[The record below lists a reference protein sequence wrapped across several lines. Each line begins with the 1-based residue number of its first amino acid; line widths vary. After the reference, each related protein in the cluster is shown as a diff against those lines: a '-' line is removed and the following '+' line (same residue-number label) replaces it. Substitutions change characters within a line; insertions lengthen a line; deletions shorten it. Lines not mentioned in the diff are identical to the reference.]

1 MTVGKQERDVTDN
14 KMLSV
19 IPVAGIFFKFLLF
32 NAIWCYY
39 TTFTPFSCWESYAT
53 AFVAT
58 LLLSVPY
65 ILTRHIAAGVLV
77 MSVLDIWMVA
87 NLMYYRTYFS
97 AIPLS
102 SYMLAGNLE
111 DFLPSVTDS
120 LRWCDLLFPIST
132 VVTVFLTFRI
142 GCRQKITLR
151 FSRRTYFVLLIFSC
165 ALLSINL
172 SVRGGFIAIYRALR
186 SSAHQHASGPPLYTL
201 FGTLY
206 FDYAEMSYF
215 PAALFGISK

>member
-1 MTVGKQERDVTDN
+1 MIINEQERNVTDN

-19 IPVAGIFFKFLLF
+19 IPVAGIFSKFLLF

-53 AFVAT
+53 AWVAT
-58 LLLSVPY
+58 LLSSVPY

-77 MSVLDIWMVA
+77 MSVMDIWMVA

-102 SYMLAGNLE
+102 SYMLAGNLA
-111 DFLPSVTDS
+111 DFLPSVTAS

-142 GCRQKITLR
+142 GCRQKITFR
-151 FSRRTYFVLLIFSC
+151 FSRRTYFVLLIWFM
-165 ALLSINL
+165 
-172 SVRGGFIAIYRALR
+172 GFTGR
-186 SSAHQHASGPPLYTL
+186 SL
-201 FGTLY
+201 
-206 FDYAEMSYF
+206 
-215 PAALFGISK
+215 

>member
-65 ILTRHIAAGVLV
+65 ILTRHIAAGACHVCAGYMDGCQPDVLPYLFFSHS
-77 MSVLDIWMVA
+77 SVKLYVGGKSCRLPAKRDRFITMV
-87 NLMYYRTYFS
+87 
-97 AIPLS
+97 
-102 SYMLAGNLE
+102 
-111 DFLPSVTDS
+111 
-120 LRWCDLLFPIST
+120 
-132 VVTVFLTFRI
+132 
-142 GCRQKITLR
+142 
-151 FSRRTYFVLLIFSC
+151 
-165 ALLSINL
+165 
-172 SVRGGFIAIYRALR
+172 
-186 SSAHQHASGPPLYTL
+186 
-201 FGTLY
+201 
-206 FDYAEMSYF
+206 
-215 PAALFGISK
+215 

>member
-65 ILTRHIAAGVLV
+65 ILTRHIAAGCQPDVLPYLFFSHS
-77 MSVLDIWMVA
+77 SVKLYVGGKSCRLPAKRDRFVTMV
-87 NLMYYRTYFS
+87 
-97 AIPLS
+97 
-102 SYMLAGNLE
+102 
-111 DFLPSVTDS
+111 
-120 LRWCDLLFPIST
+120 
-132 VVTVFLTFRI
+132 
-142 GCRQKITLR
+142 
-151 FSRRTYFVLLIFSC
+151 
-165 ALLSINL
+165 
-172 SVRGGFIAIYRALR
+172 
-186 SSAHQHASGPPLYTL
+186 
-201 FGTLY
+201 
-206 FDYAEMSYF
+206 
-215 PAALFGISK
+215 

>member
-102 SYMLAGNLE
+102 SYMLAGILQ
-111 DFLPSVTDS
+111 T
-120 LRWCDLLFPIST
+120 
-132 VVTVFLTFRI
+132 
-142 GCRQKITLR
+142 
-151 FSRRTYFVLLIFSC
+151 SC
-165 ALLSINL
+165 QA
-172 SVRGGFIAIYRALR
+172 
-186 SSAHQHASGPPLYTL
+186 
-201 FGTLY
+201 
-206 FDYAEMSYF
+206 
-215 PAALFGISK
+215 

>member
-32 NAIWCYY
+32 NAIWCYC

-77 MSVLDIWMVA
+77 MSGYMDGCQPDVLPYLFFSHSSVKLYVGGKSCRLPAKRDRFVTMV
-87 NLMYYRTYFS
+87 
-97 AIPLS
+97 
-102 SYMLAGNLE
+102 
-111 DFLPSVTDS
+111 
-120 LRWCDLLFPIST
+120 
-132 VVTVFLTFRI
+132 
-142 GCRQKITLR
+142 
-151 FSRRTYFVLLIFSC
+151 
-165 ALLSINL
+165 
-172 SVRGGFIAIYRALR
+172 
-186 SSAHQHASGPPLYTL
+186 
-201 FGTLY
+201 
-206 FDYAEMSYF
+206 
-215 PAALFGISK
+215 

>member
-87 NLMYYRTYFS
+87 NLMYLPIFQ
-97 AIPLS
+97 P
-102 SYMLAGNLE
+102 
-111 DFLPSVTDS
+111 FLCQVICWREILQT
-120 LRWCDLLFPIST
+120 
-132 VVTVFLTFRI
+132 
-142 GCRQKITLR
+142 
-151 FSRRTYFVLLIFSC
+151 SC
-165 ALLSINL
+165 QA
-172 SVRGGFIAIYRALR
+172 
-186 SSAHQHASGPPLYTL
+186 
-201 FGTLY
+201 
-206 FDYAEMSYF
+206 
-215 PAALFGISK
+215 

>member
-1 MTVGKQERDVTDN
+1 MIINEQERNVTDN

-102 SYMLAGNLE
+102 SYMLAGNLA
-111 DFLPSVTDS
+111 DFLPSVTAS
-120 LRWCDLLFPIST
+120 LRWCDWLFPVST

-142 GCRQKITLR
+142 GCRQKITFR
-151 FSRRTYFVLLIFSC
+151 FSRWTYFVLLIFFMRPVKYQFIRPRRFHCDIQGIEIIRTSTRQWP
-165 ALLSINL
+165 ATLHA
-172 SVRGGFIAIYRALR
+172 VR
-186 SSAHQHASGPPLYTL
+186 HTL
-201 FGTLY
+201 F
-206 FDYAEMSYF
+206 
-215 PAALFGISK
+215 